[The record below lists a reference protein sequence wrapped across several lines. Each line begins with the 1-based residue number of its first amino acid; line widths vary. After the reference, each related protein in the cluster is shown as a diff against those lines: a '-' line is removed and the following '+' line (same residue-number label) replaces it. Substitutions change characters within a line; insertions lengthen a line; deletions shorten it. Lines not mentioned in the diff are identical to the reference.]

1 MSQTTL
7 EKLNTDVSY
16 LQKEIDVLR
25 SFVIGVIAK
34 DKEGG
39 YKPDFIKKV
48 LKASQKKTN
57 HIFKNKR
64 IFLFKLK
71 KI

>member
-39 YKPDFIKKV
+39 YKPEF
-48 LKASQKKTN
+48 
-57 HIFKNKR
+57 F
-64 IFLFKLK
+64 FLNLRKYDSGCL
-71 KI
+71 